1 MPEGETNA
9 ADAAN
14 ASNNNSESSNKYRRH
29 PPVIAV
35 TLLIVWSIAIA
46 RFPAERPDPASLPPD
61 QNPNSPDQLRKFA
74 IMDLTSCCIA
84 ILLYLLDR
92 EQRWLYANFLQ
103 LTYFMTSS
111 ALGWFWFSEATGYN
125 IVQYMDA
132 FGPSGW
138 LSLPP
143 LLYRVAYFLL
153 WFYSV
158 PICIVVA
165 ASAIIPIAFVTL
177 TGLALCFPCIP
188 SPIRPKRDPSTTPRV
203 LSDDDRRKMRT
214 RLARRDTA
222 ASSIT
227 LKASFVPVAGKIFGT
242 AVGWF
247 AIPVPTW
254 RLTGS
259 AAAAT
264 APDTTTDIE
273 LGEPSPFID
282 LASTTDPQ
290 PPTSSAQPGEPSS
303 SAPDAAPA
311 AEDHDTTGMNNG
323 GDGDLTCPVCC
334 DAFADGDEPVVD
346 LEVCAHR
353 FHKKCI
359 AAWFDSGKA
368 LCPMCRAVVVVQLVN
383 KKKGRKGAK

>member
-9 ADAAN
+9 AD
-14 ASNNNSESSNKYRRH
+14 ASNNNSESSNKYRRN
-29 PPVIAV
+29 PPIIPV

-61 QNPNSPDQLRKFA
+61 QDPNSLDQLRKFA
-74 IMDLTSCCIA
+74 IMDLMSCCIA

-92 EQRWLYANFLQ
+92 EQRWFFANMLHLSYFL
-103 LTYFMTSS
+103 TSFS
-111 ALGWFWFSEATGYN
+111 LGWRWFSEATGGYN
-125 IVQYMDA
+125 IVQYKDA
-132 FGPSGW
+132 FGLNGW

-153 WFYSV
+153 WFYFVSL
-158 PICIVVA
+158 CIFGAVVA
-165 ASAIIPIAFVTL
+165 IVLIAFIAL
-177 TGLALCFPCIP
+177 FGLALC
-188 SPIRPKRDPSTTPRV
+188 SPRFASALGLEGDDSTTPARV

-227 LKASFVPVAGKIFGT
+227 LKASFVPVAGRIVDKAI
-242 AVGWF
+242 GWF

-273 LGEPSPFID
+273 LGEPSPFI
-282 LASTTDPQ
+282 ASASATDPQ
-290 PPTSSAQPGEPSS
+290 PPTSSAQPGEHSS

-311 AEDHDTTGMNNG
+311 ADDHDTTGMNNG

-334 DAFADGDEPVVD
+334 EAFADSDEPVVD

-359 AAWFDSGKA
+359 AAWFDSGKT
-368 LCPMCRAVVVVQLVN
+368 LCPMCRAVVVVELVN